1 MQSHGGKLA
10 FGAVIGAIVIA
21 GAAWGIGK
29 FGLVGTAAP
38 WPPLA
43 NVPPLPPVTRSSV
56 IVAPIGI
63 ALSAIK
69 DAMEKATPQDF
80 SDKLDVAQMPLLA
93 NADVAWSVSRG
104 PFTITPEADALAI
117 STSLNGS
124 IRAVGPAT
132 SSGDDSPGRGRNWAG
147 VLGNVLG
154 RLQERLGESGSAPE
168 GNGTIQGDATLIARP
183 VLLPQWRLEPN
194 LRSEVRIADASLSV
208 LGRRVRVP
216 EIVKRLLN
224 RAVDARVS
232 TLQARVREDPF
243 LELAAQQEWAK
254 MCRSI
259 PLGTAAPDMPK
270 LWLEVRPTRAFAAQ
284 PGFNENAVLL
294 TIGVA
299 ADTRLVPNETKPDCP
314 FPAELEIVPQMEQG
328 RLAIAVPI
336 DIPFTEV
343 NRLTEARLKGKTF
356 PEDKS
361 GAFSA
366 TIKSVNFAASGDR
379 LLISVGM
386 RANETKT
393 WLGLGAD
400 ATVHVWGRPVL
411 DRARQ
416 MLRLNDV
423 ALDVESQAAFGL
435 LGAAARAAIPSL
447 EKALAD
453 NAVIDLVPVAGNAR
467 RNIAAAVD
475 DFRKRSDSVAIDA
488 QVTDVRFVDVQFDA
502 KTLRVIAEADGTARA
517 SVTSLLPMERQS
529 P

>member
-1 MQSHGGKLA
+1 
-10 FGAVIGAIVIA
+10 
-21 GAAWGIGK
+21 
-29 FGLVGTAAP
+29 
-38 WPPLA
+38 
-43 NVPPLPPVTRSSV
+43 
-56 IVAPIGI
+56 
-63 ALSAIK
+63 
-69 DAMEKATPQDF
+69 
-80 SDKLDVAQMPLLA
+80 
-93 NADVAWSVSRG
+93 
-104 PFTITPEADALAI
+104 
-117 STSLNGS
+117 
-124 IRAVGPAT
+124 
-132 SSGDDSPGRGRNWAG
+132 
-147 VLGNVLG
+147 
-154 RLQERLGESGSAPE
+154 
-168 GNGTIQGDATLIARP
+168 
-183 VLLPQWRLEPN
+183 
-194 LRSEVRIADASLSV
+194 
-208 LGRRVRVP
+208 
-216 EIVKRLLN
+216 
-224 RAVDARVS
+224 
-232 TLQARVREDPF
+232 
-243 LELAAQQEWAK
+243 
-254 MCRSI
+254 
-259 PLGTAAPDMPK
+259 
-270 LWLEVRPTRAFAAQ
+270 
-284 PGFNENAVLL
+284 
-294 TIGVA
+294 
-299 ADTRLVPNETKPDCP
+299 VPNETKPDCP

-453 NAVIDLVPVAGNAR
+453 NAVIDLVPVAENAR
-467 RNIAAAVD
+467 KNIAAAVD
-475 DFRKRSDSVAIDA
+475 DFRKRSDSVAVDA